1 VEDGR
6 RCPRVAFGRHA
17 PSRHARGAPAAGVAD
32 LALSRAAPQIAPELA
47 SARRPLADVGIG
59 ATGVLFLGWAGG
71 AWRRRRCQATARSG
85 VRLRAAAKKGGKVL
99 AALAVGEER
108 EQKREARKVKE
119 KAKKDRA
126 ADVAAENSPEL
137 QRALQRRDF
146 DRILENF
153 SDVQVS
159 QLAEA
164 VGIPIKGGPSGNR
177 KIPKDILK
185 KTLQTDEFLDFA
197 IERLNESKAPQ
208 KVGFSPQARAEV
220 DAALASKFVSTLEK
234 LRSNL
239 GTGPLL
245 RDLVK
250 MEKPEGSDAQTAADL
265 DVDLPGIL
273 DVRLVA
279 AGSKSRM
286 PLDNLKVGK
295 TVFGT
300 VVGVSLHE
308 GIRID
313 IGAEVDAMVPLKLY
327 SHTAEVGTR
336 FPLGSKVELKLL
348 EIYTGPHASARR
360 FPLIGSLAKALG
372 ETGSSSSTGL
382 GKTSGSSTA
391 LRRSPDDNPD
401 ILHTARGDGTQ
412 SPGITLIQRLAT
424 AGLGRDASVTGGMH
438 PALAAMPPRP
448 APEVVLTIG
457 SDGALHEVHVPQEHR
472 SGQTSKDSNKGAA
485 AKKAWEDLIASEL
498 KFLSLELKCRDR
510 VAEDLDVVEDDL
522 AAGRAPSIATSVL
535 GLTPLPGDDCRCV
548 LPSVYGEMLRFKL
561 FSFETPAQLQTWKT
575 QLKNQFTTC
584 WFRSDDQDGGN
595 LKQVEIERLAVVFAC
610 ADVRHARAARQ
621 VEAAELLRAGLG
633 LPRTPEALEASRMG
647 TRSRSLMQEMQR
659 ILAKNTELKDQRKLM
674 IAGGWRQ
681 AGDDDADDDDD
692 DDE

>member
-1 VEDGR
+1 MDAMLEAAM
-6 RCPRVAFGRHA
+6 PA
-17 PSRHARGAPAAGVAD
+17 ARPLQRIGMAPAAGVAD
-32 LALSRAAPQIAPELA
+32 LALSRTALQIAPALA
-47 SARRPLADVGIG
+47 SERRPLADVGIG
-59 ATGVLFLGWAGG
+59 ATGVLFLGCAGG
-71 AWRRRRCQATARSG
+71 AWRRRCCQATARSG
-85 VRLRAAAKKGGKVL
+85 VRLQAAAKKGGKVL
-99 AALAVGEER
+99 AALMDGEER
-108 EQKREARKVKE
+108 EKNREAKKVKE

-126 ADVAAENSPEL
+126 ADVAHLSPEL
-137 QRALQRRDF
+137 QRALQKRDF
-146 DRILENF
+146 DRILDNF

-164 VGIPIKGGPSGNR
+164 VGIPIKGGPSGKR
-177 KIPKDILK
+177 KIPKDTLK
-185 KTLQTDEFLDFA
+185 KMLQTDEFIDFA

-208 KVGFSPQARAEV
+208 KIGFSPQARAEV

-234 LRSNL
+234 LRSNQ

-250 MEKPEGSDAQTAADL
+250 MEKPEGSDAQTVADL
-265 DVDLPGIL
+265 DLDLPGIL

-279 AGSKSRM
+279 AGSKSRT
-286 PLDNLKVGK
+286 PLDNLKVGQM
-295 TVFGT
+295 VPGT

-327 SHTAEVGTR
+327 GHAGEVGTK
-336 FPLGSKVELKLL
+336 FPLGSKVELTLL
-348 EIYTGPHASARR
+348 EIYAGPHASARR

-372 ETGSSSSTGL
+372 QTGSSSTGL
-382 GKTSGSSTA
+382 SKTSGSSTA
-391 LRRSPDDNPD
+391 LRRSPDDDPD
-401 ILHTARGDGTQ
+401 ILHAARGDGTQ
-412 SPGITLIQRLAT
+412 SPGISLIQRLAT
-424 AGLGRDASVTGGMH
+424 AGLGRNASVAGGMH
-438 PALAAMPPRP
+438 PALAAVPPRP

-472 SGQTSKDSNKGAA
+472 SRQTSKDSNKGAA

-584 WFRSDDQDGGN
+584 WFHSDDQDGGN
-595 LKQVEIERLAVVFAC
+595 LKQVEIERLAAVFAC

-647 TRSRSLMQEMQR
+647 ASSRSLMQEMQG
-659 ILAKNTELKDQRKLM
+659 ILAKNTELKDQRELM
-674 IAGGWRQ
+674 IAGGWKQ
-681 AGDDDADDDDD
+681 AGDDADDDDD